1 MVRAHVFTHTG
12 VKKVSLKD
20 ALRIDILDT
29 SVSSCGLVNMS
40 RELME
45 IPSQFR
51 PSKQRLG
58 RIVVVTSP
66 IPDRVEAF
74 KEHDTKMYHMP
85 TWGWNDLYCAGSEQR
100 LQIFII
106 GTNLQLVIP

>member
-1 MVRAHVFTHTG
+1 
-12 VKKVSLKD
+12 
-20 ALRIDILDT
+20 
-29 SVSSCGLVNMS
+29 
-40 RELME
+40 ME

-58 RIVVVTSP
+58 RIVVVTFP

-74 KEHDTKMYHMP
+74 KERNAKMYHMP

-100 LQIFII
+100 LQTSIVGVNPQIHS
-106 GTNLQLVIP
+106 